1 MTATRIALNLP
12 VVTAESRQVV
22 PRLESETLRP
32 DPLAFS
38 VARVLLVVALIGAP
52 LAFGAVIT
60 WAWMALGLAA
70 CLALFLWAR
79 GSVLRGRLEFIW
91 SPLYIPLAM
100 FLLLGL
106 AQYWARPPLDRSET
120 RQALVLLGVDLTI
133 FFLVSQLFASGRSR
147 IWRLFGPGVLLFAGS
162 LGLFAILQNASGT
175 RQIYGIVETPGD
187 LHFGPYVNP
196 NHFAG
201 LMEMLIPAAIL
212 YIVERHRRSSV
223 AALVSL
229 AVIATV
235 AVAASLLSG
244 SRGGLLALL
253 GETAIVVALL
263 GWRAR
268 TAEKRSLAKPVA
280 ATILAA
286 VLLFFWVD
294 SGRASKHLALIFNI
308 ESPDWVDSS
317 RKSVAFDSLRMWRDH
332 LVLGVGLGNFETA
345 YPAYQSLPTDLWID
359 YAHDDYLEAAAETGL
374 VGTVLILS
382 ALALFFRLAFR
393 DLRHR
398 LRFEDGWIRL
408 GAAIGCCGLLLHSFF
423 DFNLHI
429 PANAAWFATLAGLA
443 TAEQSSNSKH
453 SPWPQTRLAAR
464 AHH

>member
-22 PRLESETLRP
+22 PCLESETLRP

-106 AQYWARPPLDRSET
+106 AQYWARLPLDRSET

-133 FFLVSQLFASGRSR
+133 FLLVSQLFASGRSR

-235 AVAASLLSG
+235 AVAASL
-244 SRGGLLALL
+244 
-253 GETAIVVALL
+253 
-263 GWRAR
+263 
-268 TAEKRSLAKPVA
+268 
-280 ATILAA
+280 
-286 VLLFFWVD
+286 
-294 SGRASKHLALIFNI
+294 
-308 ESPDWVDSS
+308 
-317 RKSVAFDSLRMWRDH
+317 
-332 LVLGVGLGNFETA
+332 
-345 YPAYQSLPTDLWID
+345 Q
-359 YAHDDYLEAAAETGL
+359 
-374 VGTVLILS
+374 
-382 ALALFFRLAFR
+382 
-393 DLRHR
+393 
-398 LRFEDGWIRL
+398 
-408 GAAIGCCGLLLHSFF
+408 
-423 DFNLHI
+423 
-429 PANAAWFATLAGLA
+429 
-443 TAEQSSNSKH
+443 
-453 SPWPQTRLAAR
+453 
-464 AHH
+464 